1 MKRILALILALS
13 LCLPLVPAWA
23 EEGPEAAPETLES
36 LEPEAPT
43 EPEETTEAT
52 TETEAPTEEATET
65 EAPTEEAAEAPEPT
79 EESTE
84 PPTEEPTEETAAAE
98 TEELPL
104 PEEIVFINPLYEDV
118 LTEADIPAISMV
130 AAYAALE
137 DSYYATVE
145 EASQAMRQS
154 LKNREPSFHAEFR
167 LAGVPVAAEFM
178 RSIYAGAVAHTG
190 VPTEGDYL
198 RYEFGGYRG
207 SYRFEQISDEEF
219 SCQFTFNFLYYT
231 TEDQEAELDGA
242 VDRLLGELNLEGK
255 DNREKIDTIYHYL
268 CRNVTYDRKNLNDK
282 TYTLKYTAY
291 AALIHGTAV
300 CQGYATAFYRLCLES
315 GVDARVIS
323 SKAMNHAWN
332 IVQLG
337 EFYYCL
343 DATWD
348 AEHDPYLY
356 YLKGSEYWLEKHR
369 SNGVSTL
376 GDQFQDGAFS
386 TSYPLAKKDP
396 ENPNYTLEE
405 DGTLVLGPGWGSRID
420 DFSASQMNGV
430 LVTNAPWREV
440 ADQVRRI
447 QFREGVTYIGS
458 NAFRGLSSLEELT
471 LPDTVEAVA
480 DSAFRDC
487 GNLKTLVILAKT
499 DMAEDAFLG
508 CDQIQDLAI
517 YAAQDARFLTGCLE
531 NLTRLSIIGED
542 YMCGYSASRPAP
554 WSGTGVASIDIEEG
568 VGKIGNYGFANCAA
582 LEQLTLP
589 KSLRYIGS
597 YAFQGCESLKTMT
610 FTGSARPTI
619 YSGAFT
625 GDTLT
630 CLYPCT
636 WAATP
641 RGDYGGAVTWKGNH
655 APEFVERQEPT
666 EEADGVLAHW
676 QCGLCG
682 KRFLEESCDAEL
694 SQEDVIL
701 YRETYPIAY
710 MDMEG
715 AENPNPDSYASPR
728 GLTLKAPSRTGYLF
742 GGWYLDEHYREKITS
757 VAIGTRGALTLYPKW
772 TAISYTL
779 SFSANGGS
787 GSASRRRLSYGTD
800 TVLPDSGFRRKGY
813 TLAGWNTAKDGTGD
827 AYLPGETVR
836 DLKETNKASLTLYA
850 QWSPITYRL
859 LLDPNDGITEASTQ
873 ELTYNEGWVLPTQ
886 AGDREG
892 YHISG
897 WNTRSNGKGKT
908 YTPGKPVKNLADQAD
923 DQVTLYGKWTVNR
936 YKVLFHGNGATA
948 RDRTQ
953 TMTYGKTAALTA
965 NAFRRTGYVF
975 QGWSDSPEGEV
986 LYENREK
993 VVSLTAEE
1001 KGTVELYAVWKP
1013 ITYRLAFKANG
1024 GQGTMETLTWTYDQQ
1039 AALPEPEF
1047 TRPGYIFLGWST
1059 SSSGRVRYEDGA
1071 SVKNLTATQG
1081 KTVTLYA
1088 LWRAYSYEIHFDGG
1102 QEAQGTMKPML
1113 RLSWGRNYTLTANRF
1128 KYPGHS
1134 FLGWSTDPAATVPT
1148 WKNRAR
1154 IRDLASYDGESIVL
1168 YAVWK

>member
-1 MKRILALILALS
+1 M
-13 LCLPLVPAWA
+13 
-23 EEGPEAAPETLES
+23 
-36 LEPEAPT
+36 
-43 EPEETTEAT
+43 
-52 TETEAPTEEATET
+52 
-65 EAPTEEAAEAPEPT
+65 
-79 EESTE
+79 
-84 PPTEEPTEETAAAE
+84 
-98 TEELPL
+98 
-104 PEEIVFINPLYEDV
+104 
-118 LTEADIPAISMV
+118 
-130 AAYAALE
+130 
-137 DSYYATVE
+137 
-145 EASQAMRQS
+145 
-154 LKNREPSFHAEFR
+154 
-167 LAGVPVAAEFM
+167 
-178 RSIYAGAVAHTG
+178 
-190 VPTEGDYL
+190 
-198 RYEFGGYRG
+198 
-207 SYRFEQISDEEF
+207 
-219 SCQFTFNFLYYT
+219 
-231 TEDQEAELDGA
+231 
-242 VDRLLGELNLEGK
+242 
-255 DNREKIDTIYHYL
+255 
-268 CRNVTYDRKNLNDK
+268 
-282 TYTLKYTAY
+282 
-291 AALIHGTAV
+291 
-300 CQGYATAFYRLCLES
+300 
-315 GVDARVIS
+315 
-323 SKAMNHAWN
+323 
-332 IVQLG
+332 
-337 EFYYCL
+337 
-343 DATWD
+343 
-348 AEHDPYLY
+348 
-356 YLKGSEYWLEKHR
+356 
-369 SNGVSTL
+369 
-376 GDQFQDGAFS
+376 
-386 TSYPLAKKDP
+386 
-396 ENPNYTLEE
+396 
-405 DGTLVLGPGWGSRID
+405 
-420 DFSASQMNGV
+420 
-430 LVTNAPWREV
+430 
-440 ADQVRRI
+440 
-447 QFREGVTYIGS
+447 
-458 NAFRGLSSLEELT
+458 
-471 LPDTVEAVA
+471 A

-487 GNLKTLVILAKT
+487 ADLKSLVILAKT

-508 CDQIQDLAI
+508 CDSIQELAI

-582 LEQLTLP
+582 LEQLILP

-597 YAFQGCESLKTMT
+597 YAFKECESLKTLT
-610 FTGSARPTI
+610 FTGSARPTV

-641 RGDYGGAVTWKGNH
+641 RGDYGGKATWKANH
-655 APEFVERQEPT
+655 APEFVEGQEPT
-666 EEADGVLAHW
+666 EEADGVVAHW

-682 KRFLEESCDAEL
+682 KRFLEESCDREL
-694 SQEDVIL
+694 TQEDVIL

-710 MDMEG
+710 MDMES

-742 GGWYLDEHYREKITS
+742 GGWYLDAHYREKITS
-757 VAIGTRGALTLYPKW
+757 VAIGTRGDLTLYPKW

-787 GSASRRRLSYGTD
+787 GSASRRRLSYGMD

-836 DLKETNKASLTLYA
+836 DLKETNKASLSLYA

-859 LLDPNDGITEASTQ
+859 LLDPNDGITEPISQ
-873 ELTYNEGWVLPTQ
+873 ELVYNEGWVLPTQ
-886 AGDREG
+886 AGYREG
-892 YHISG
+892 CHISG
-897 WNTRSNGKGKT
+897 WSTRPNGTGKT
-908 YTPGKPVKNLADQAD
+908 YTPGKPVKNLADQEDA
-923 DQVTLYGKWTVNR
+923 QVTLYGKWTVNR

-965 NAFRRTGYVF
+965 NGFRRTGYVF
-975 QGWSDSPEGEV
+975 QGWSDSPEGAV

-1001 KGTVELYAVWKP
+1001 NGTVDLYALWTP

-1024 GQGTMETLTWTYDQQ
+1024 GQGTMETLDLTYDQQ

-1047 TRPGYIFLGWST
+1047 TRPGYVFLGWST

-1102 QEAQGTMKPML
+1102 QEAQGTVKPML

-1128 KYPGHS
+1128 KYPGHT
-1134 FLGWSTDPAATVPT
+1134 FLGWSLDPAATVPT

-1154 IRDLASYDGESIVL
+1154 VRDLASHDGESIVL

>member
-1 MKRILALILALS
+1 MKRIVALILALS

-23 EEGPEAAPETLES
+23 EEGPEAAPETLET
-36 LEPEAPT
+36 LETTAPT

-52 TETEAPTEEATET
+52 AETEAPTEATAET

-84 PPTEEPTEETAAAE
+84 EPTEETAAAE
-98 TEELPL
+98 TEEPPL

-167 LAGVPVAAEFM
+167 LAGAPVAAEFM

-207 SYRFEQISDEEF
+207 SYRFEQISDAEF

-255 DNREKIDTIYHYL
+255 DNREKIDRIYDYL

-291 AALIHGTAV
+291 AALIRGTAV

-356 YLKGSEYWLEKHR
+356 YLKGSEYWQEKHG
-369 SNGVSTL
+369 SNKVNPL
-376 GDQFQDGAFS
+376 GDQFKDEEFYLTYAVPKENYAELSGA
-386 TSYPLAKKDP
+386 
-396 ENPNYTLEE
+396 YTLTE
-405 DGTLVLGPGWGSRID
+405 DGTLILGLAYGEQIGNYGAPKTDEG
-420 DFSASQMNGV
+420 
-430 LVTNAPWREV
+430 LKLTNAPWREV

-568 VGKIGNYGFANCAA
+568 VGKIGNYGFANCGA

-597 YAFQGCESLKTMT
+597 YAFQGCESLKTLT
-610 FTGSARPTI
+610 FTGSARPTV

-641 RGDYGGAVTWKGNH
+641 SGDYGGKATWKANH
-655 APEFVERQEPT
+655 APEFVEGQEPT
-666 EEADGVLAHW
+666 EEADGVVAHW
-676 QCGLCG
+676 QCSLCG
-682 KRFLEESCDAEL
+682 KRFLEESCDREL

-710 MDMEG
+710 MDMAS

-742 GGWYLDEHYREKITS
+742 GGWYLDAHYREKITS
-757 VAIGTRGALTLYPKW
+757 VAIGTRGDLTLYPKW

-779 SFSANGGS
+779 SFSANGSS
-787 GSASRRRLSYGTD
+787 GSASRRRLSYGMD

-813 TLAGWNTAKDGTGD
+813 TLTGWNTAKDGTGD

-859 LLDPNDGITEASTQ
+859 LLDPNDGITEPISQ
-873 ELTYNEGWVLPTQ
+873 ELVYNEGWVLPTQ

-892 YHISG
+892 CHISG
-897 WNTRSNGKGKT
+897 WNTRSNGTGKT

-923 DQVTLYGKWTVNR
+923 AQVTLYGKWTVNR
-936 YKVLFHGNGATA
+936 YKVLFHGNGATSK
-948 RDRTQ
+948 DRTQ

-975 QGWSDSPEGEV
+975 QGWSDSPEGAV

-1001 KGTVELYAVWKP
+1001 NGTVDLYALWKP

-1024 GQGTMETLTWTYDQQ
+1024 GQGTMETLDQTYDQQ
-1039 AALPEPEF
+1039 TALPEPEF
-1047 TRPGYIFLGWST
+1047 TRPGYVFLGWST

-1071 SVKNLTATQG
+1071 SVQNLTATQG

-1102 QEAQGTMKPML
+1102 QEAQGTVKPML

-1128 KYPGHS
+1128 KYPGHT
-1134 FLGWSTDPAATVPT
+1134 FLGWSTDPEATVPT

-1154 IRDLASYDGESIVL
+1154 VRDLASHDGESIVL